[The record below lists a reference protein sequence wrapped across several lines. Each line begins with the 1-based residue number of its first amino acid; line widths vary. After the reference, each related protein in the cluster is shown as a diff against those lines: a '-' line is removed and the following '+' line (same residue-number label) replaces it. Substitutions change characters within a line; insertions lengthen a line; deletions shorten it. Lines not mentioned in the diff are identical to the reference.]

1 LKRRLKKFEIAAIGI
16 GVLLIGSFVFR
27 IYHNGA
33 QASSPE
39 RVEPKPASSSESAS
53 SDLVR
58 LPANASTLGM
68 IRSQVLTATPLPL
81 TDALSARVAYDED
94 TTVRVTA
101 GFNGRIARLIA
112 SPGDLVKVG
121 SPLATIDSPDFGLA
135 ASDLLKARSDEEH
148 KRRTLE
154 RSRDLLS
161 GGVIPLKD
169 VESAEADF
177 DQARAET
184 ARASQRVKNLNPGGS
199 APNGEEFTLAS
210 PMAGIVTERNANP
223 AMEVNP
229 ALVQPLFVISD
240 LHRLWVLID
249 LPERLLGKVAT
260 GAHVAIE
267 SDAYPGKTFDATI
280 VHIAQILD
288 PGTRR
293 IAVRARVDNASLQLR
308 PEMFVRAII
317 LGTQGTGIRVPNE
330 ALITEGLYSYVFV
343 QVDDHTFRRVRVDT
357 AIKGN
362 EYSYVGSGLA
372 GGERVVTAGALL
384 LAAEQSKSA
393 DH

>member
-1 LKRRLKKFEIAAIGI
+1 LKRRLRKFEIAAIGI
-16 GVLLIGSFVFR
+16 VLLLIALFVLRF
-27 IYHNGA
+27 YFNGA
-33 QASSPE
+33 QASSS
-39 RVEPKPASSSESAS
+39 EPAEAKPATAAS
-53 SDLVR
+53 VGSDLVR
-58 LPANASTLGM
+58 LPANATTLGM
-68 IRSQVLTATPLPL
+68 IRSQVLAATPLPVA
-81 TDALSARVAYDED
+81 DALSARVAYDED

-112 SPGDLVKVG
+112 SPGDIVKVG

-135 ASDLLKARSDEEH
+135 LSDLVKARADEEH

-169 VESAEADF
+169 VESAQADF
-177 DQARAET
+177 DQAVAET

-199 APNGEEFTLAS
+199 APNGESFTLAS

-229 ALVQPLFVISD
+229 SLVQPLFVISD

-260 GAHVAIE
+260 GTHVAIE
-267 SDAYPGKTFDATI
+267 SDAYPGTTFDGTI

-293 IAVRARVDNASLQLR
+293 IAVRALVDNASLELR
-308 PEMFVRAII
+308 PEMFVRATI
-317 LGTQGTGIRVPNE
+317 LGTQGTGVRVPNE

-343 QVDDHTFRRVRVDT
+343 QVDDHSFRRVRVET
-357 AIKGN
+357 SIKGN
-362 EYSYVGSGLA
+362 SDSYVDRGLA

-384 LAAEQSKSA
+384 LAAEQSTSA